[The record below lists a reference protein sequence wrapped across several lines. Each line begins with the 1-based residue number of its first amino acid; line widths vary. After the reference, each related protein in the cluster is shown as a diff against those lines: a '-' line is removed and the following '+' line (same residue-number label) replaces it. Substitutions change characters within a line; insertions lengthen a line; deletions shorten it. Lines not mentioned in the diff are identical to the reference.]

1 MANTHIYVAKSILGT
16 TAMWRQRMLA
26 AHPDDKR
33 NARASELLELLSA
46 EPATNIPAAIV
57 AKLDDYSD
65 LEFGRVAMVVSR
77 QVGFRIFP
85 GSLLAFIQE
94 VMVRIDEGRAEIDA
108 AFPSPTWEATHDHR

>member
-16 TAMWRQRMLA
+16 TAMWRQLMLT

-46 EPATNIPAAIV
+46 EPATNIPTMIV
-57 AKLDDYSD
+57 TKLDGYLDS
-65 LEFGRVAMVVSR
+65 EFGRVAMVVSR

-94 VMVRIDEGRAEIDA
+94 VTNRIDENWAEIDA
-108 AFPSPTWEATHDHR
+108 AFPSANREAAR